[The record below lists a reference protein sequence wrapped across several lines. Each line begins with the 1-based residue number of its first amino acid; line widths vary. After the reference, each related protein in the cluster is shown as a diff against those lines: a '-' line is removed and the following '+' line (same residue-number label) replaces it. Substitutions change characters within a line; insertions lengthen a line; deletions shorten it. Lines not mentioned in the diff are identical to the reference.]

1 MMQKARILVVNPS
14 KQERQVHAS
23 TLRAQGYEVVTA
35 VSSEEAMLLLE
46 AGVPD
51 LFLIAADTRGMD
63 GYALCEKLKMDPR
76 LLNVPVIFTTH
87 QAENDDIARSYAVG
101 AVDYL
106 VVPCHLSEILAR
118 VRTHIHLHNLLLE
131 VQRLREVAIDSNP
144 LTHLPGNNTIMEVIQ
159 DAIDCNFDLALIYT
173 DLDNFKSYND
183 AYGFS
188 AGDDV
193 LLFNA
198 EVLRETLQ
206 EECGGDGFLGH
217 IGGDDFVL
225 MVQLDEMKRVGDAIV
240 RKFDEGIQEFYSVE
254 DQAQGGIVAQD
265 RMGEMQE
272 FPFMTIS
279 MGGVEMLRRK
289 FTRYVEVAAV
299 CAEVKHA
306 AKGITGSNLF
316 VDKRGNRMPEKA
328 PGGMNIGQAE
338 TIKSS

>member
-1 MMQKARILVVNPS
+1 MIQNARILVVNPS

-23 TLRAQGYEVVTA
+23 TLAAQGYEMVTA
-35 VSSEEAMLLLE
+35 VSGEEALFLLE
-46 AGVPD
+46 AGTPD
-51 LFLIAADTRGMD
+51 LFLIAADAPGVD
-63 GYALCEKLKMDPR
+63 GYALCEQIKTDPR

-87 QAENDDIARSYAVG
+87 KRENDAIAHGYAVG

-106 VVPCHLSEILAR
+106 VFPCHLSEILAR

-131 VQRLREVAIDSNP
+131 VERLREVAIDSNP

-159 DAIDCNFDLALIYT
+159 DSIDCKLDMGLIYT

-193 LLFNA
+193 LRFCS
-198 EVLRETLQ
+198 EVLQEALQ

-225 MVQLDEMKRVGDAIV
+225 MVPLEDMEKIGDNIV
-240 RKFDEGIQEFYSVE
+240 RKFDSGAPAFYNAE
-254 DQAQGGIVAQD
+254 DRARHGIVAHD
-265 RMGEMQE
+265 RNGNVQK
-272 FPFMTIS
+272 FPLVAIS
-279 MGGVEMLRRK
+279 MGGLALQRRN
-289 FTRYVEVAAV
+289 FTRYVEVAAA

-306 AKGITGSNLF
+306 AKEIAGSNLF
-316 VDKRGNRMPEKA
+316 VDKRS
-328 PGGMNIGQAE
+328 IGVPV
-338 TIKSS
+338 

>member
-1 MMQKARILVVNPS
+1 MMIKARILVVNPS

-23 TLRAQGYEVVTA
+23 TLRAQGYDVIAA
-35 VSSEEAMLLLE
+35 VSAEEALFLLE
-46 AGVPD
+46 ATLPD
-51 LFLIAADTRGMD
+51 LFLIASDTQGMD
-63 GYALCEKLKMDPR
+63 GYALCEQLKTDPR
-76 LLNVPVIFTTH
+76 LINVPVIFTTH
-87 QAENDDIARSYAVG
+87 QADNDDIARSYAVG

-159 DAIDCNFDLALIYT
+159 DAIDCKFNMGLIYT

-193 LLFNA
+193 LMFNA
-198 EVLRETLQ
+198 EVLREVLQ

-225 MVQLDEMKRVGDAIV
+225 MVQLDEMQQVGEAIV
-240 RKFDEGIQEFYSVE
+240 QKFEAGVQQFYSDE
-254 DQAQGGIVAQD
+254 DRDRGGIVATD
-265 RMGEMQE
+265 RQGEIQE
-272 FPFMTIS
+272 FPFIAIS
-279 MGGVEMLRRK
+279 MGGLALLGRK

-306 AKGITGSNLF
+306 AKSVPGSNIF
-316 VDKRGNRMPEKA
+316 VDQRS
-328 PGGMNIGQAE
+328 IQALE
-338 TIKSS
+338 EAKVIPS

>member
-1 MMQKARILVVNPS
+1 MIQKARILVVNPS

-23 TLRAQGYEVVTA
+23 TLAAQGYEMVTA
-35 VSSEEAMLLLE
+35 ISGEEALFLLE
-46 AGVPD
+46 AGTPD
-51 LFLIAADTRGMD
+51 LFLIAADTPGMD
-63 GYALCEKLKMDPR
+63 GFALCEQIKTDPR

-87 QAENDDIARSYAVG
+87 KRENDAIARSYAVG

-131 VQRLREVAIDSNP
+131 VERLREVAIDSNP

-159 DAIDCNFDLALIYT
+159 DSIDCQLDMGLIYT

-193 LLFNA
+193 LMFTS
-198 EVLRETLQ
+198 EVLQEAMQ

-217 IGGDDFVL
+217 IGGDDFVM
-225 MVQLDEMKRVGDAIV
+225 MVPLQDLEKVGETIV
-240 RKFDEGIQEFYSVE
+240 RKFDQGSSRFYTEE
-254 DQAQGGIVAQD
+254 DRVQGGIVAPD
-265 RMGEMQE
+265 RNGIIQK
-272 FPFMTIS
+272 FPIVSIS
-279 MGGVEMLRRK
+279 MGGLGLKCRR
-289 FTRYVEVAAV
+289 FTRYVEVAAA

-306 AKGITGSNLF
+306 AKEIPGSNLF
-316 VDKRGNRMPEKA
+316 MDKRSTGVLV
-328 PGGMNIGQAE
+328 
-338 TIKSS
+338 

>member
-1 MMQKARILVVNPS
+1 MNQNARILVVNPS

-23 TLRAQGYEVVTA
+23 TLRSQGYEVITA
-35 VSSEEAMLLLE
+35 VSAEEALFLLE
-46 AGVPD
+46 AGLPD
-51 LFLIAADTRGMD
+51 LFLIASDSRGLD
-63 GYALCEKLKMDPR
+63 GYGLCEQLKTDSR

-87 QAENDDIARSYAVG
+87 RADNDGIARSYSVG

-118 VRTHIHLHNLLLE
+118 IRTHINTHNLLLE

-159 DAIDCNFDLALIYT
+159 DAIDCNFDLGLIYT

-188 AGDDV
+188 AGDDI
-193 LLFNA
+193 LMFTA
-198 EVLRETLQ
+198 EVLREVLQ

-225 MVQLDEMKRVGDAIV
+225 MVQLHEMERVGEAIV
-240 RKFDEGIQEFYSVE
+240 TKFDGGIKGHYSTE
-254 DQAQGGIVAQD
+254 DQANGGIIAPD
-265 RMGEMQE
+265 RNGKMQE
-272 FPFMTIS
+272 FPFVAIS
-279 MGGVEMLRRK
+279 MGGLELLRRK
-289 FTRYVEVAAV
+289 FTRYVEVATA

-306 AKGITGSNLF
+306 AKSVPGSNLF
-316 VDKRGNRMPEKA
+316 VDKRAVNQP
-328 PGGMNIGQAE
+328 AE
-338 TIKSS
+338 PLSTI

>member
-1 MMQKARILVVNPS
+1 MIQRARILVVNPK
-14 KQERQVHAS
+14 KQERQLHAS
-23 TLRAQGYEVVTA
+23 TLAAQGYEVVTA
-35 VSSEEAMLLLE
+35 VSGEEALFLLE
-46 AGVPD
+46 AGIPD
-51 LFLIAADTRGMD
+51 LFLIATDSVGVD
-63 GYALCEKLKMDPR
+63 GYSLCEQIKSDPR
-76 LLNVPVIFTTH
+76 LLNVPVIFTT
-87 QAENDDIARSYAVG
+87 QKRDNDAIARSYAVG

-159 DAIDCNFDLALIYT
+159 DSMDCGLDMGLIYT

-193 LLFNA
+193 LMFNS
-198 EVLRETLQ
+198 EVLQEALQ

-225 MVQLDEMKRVGDAIV
+225 MVPLEDMEKIGATIV
-240 RKFDEGIQEFYSVE
+240 AKFDAGAPLFYSKE
-254 DQAQGGIVAQD
+254 DQEQGGIVVAA
-265 RMGEMQE
+265 RNGKLRK
-272 FPFMTIS
+272 FPMVSIS
-279 MGGVEMLRRK
+279 MGGLALKRRK
-289 FTRYVEVAAV
+289 FTRYVEVAAA

-306 AKGITGSNLF
+306 AKEIPGSNLF
-316 VDKRGNRMPEKA
+316 VDKRSMA
-328 PGGMNIGQAE
+328 LLV
-338 TIKSS
+338 

>member
-1 MMQKARILVVNPS
+1 MKQQARILVVNPS

-23 TLRAQGYEVVTA
+23 TLRAQGYEVTTA
-35 VSSEEAMLLLE
+35 VSAEESLFLLE
-46 AGVPD
+46 ASLPD
-51 LFLIAADTRGMD
+51 LFLIAADTRGLD
-63 GYALCEKLKMDPR
+63 GYALCEKLKTDPR

-159 DAIDCNFDLALIYT
+159 DAIGCGFDLGLIYT

-193 LLFNA
+193 LMFTA

-225 MVQLDEMKRVGDAIV
+225 MVQLNELQRVGDAIV
-240 RKFDEGIQEFYSVE
+240 QKFDAGVQDFYSTE
-254 DQAQGGIVAQD
+254 DRARGGIVARD
-265 RMGEMQE
+265 RLGKMVEYPVMA
-272 FPFMTIS
+272 IS
-279 MGGVEMLRRK
+279 MGGLPLLGRT

-299 CAEVKHA
+299 CAELKHA
-306 AKGITGSNLF
+306 AKSVAGSNMF
-316 VDKRGNRMPEKA
+316 VDQRSVQA
-328 PGGMNIGQAE
+328 PVEPLGSA
-338 TIKSS
+338 

>member
-1 MMQKARILVVNPS
+1 MINKRRILIVNPS

-23 TLRAQGYEVVTA
+23 TLAAQGYELVTA
-35 VSSEEAMLLLE
+35 VSGEEALFLLE

-51 LFLIAADTRGMD
+51 LFLIAADTPGMD
-63 GYALCEKLKMDPR
+63 GFALCEQIKSDPR

-87 QAENDDIARSYAVG
+87 KRENDAIARSYAVG

-106 VVPCHLSEILAR
+106 VLPCHLSEILAR

-159 DAIDCNFDLALIYT
+159 DSIDCDLDMGLIYT

-193 LLFNA
+193 LMFNA
-198 EVLRETLQ
+198 EVLQEVLQ

-225 MVQLDEMKRVGDAIV
+225 MVPLKDMERVGACIV
-240 RKFDEGIQEFYSVE
+240 KKFDFGASRFYTEE
-254 DQAQGGIVAQD
+254 DRARGGIVALD
-265 RMGEMQE
+265 RSGNVQK
-272 FPFMTIS
+272 FPMVAIS
-279 MGGVEMLRRK
+279 MGGLALKRGG
-289 FTRYVEVAAV
+289 FTRYVEVAAA

-306 AKGITGSNLF
+306 AKEIPGSNIF
-316 VDKRGNRMPEKA
+316 VDKRS
-328 PGGMNIGQAE
+328 IGIL
-338 TIKSS
+338 T

>member
-1 MMQKARILVVNPS
+1 MVKKSRILVVNPS

-23 TLRAQGYEVVTA
+23 ALGAQGYEVVMA
-35 VSSEEAMLLLE
+35 VSAEEALFLVE

-51 LFLIAADTRGMD
+51 LFLIASDTKGLD
-63 GYALCEKLKMDPR
+63 GYTLCEQLKADPR

-87 QAENDDIARSYAVG
+87 QADNDKIARSYAVG

-118 VRTHIHLHNLLLE
+118 VRTHIRLHNLLLE
-131 VQRLREVAIDSNP
+131 NQRLREVAIDSNP

-159 DAIDCNFDLALIYT
+159 DAVDCGFDLGLVYT

-193 LLFNA
+193 LLFTA

-225 MVQLDEMKRVGDAIV
+225 MVQLNEMRRVGDAIV
-240 RKFDEGIQEFYSVE
+240 KKFDGGIKRFYSAE
-254 DQAQGGIVAQD
+254 DQNRGGIVAPD
-265 RMGEMQE
+265 RSGIMLE
-272 FPFMTIS
+272 FPFVAIS
-279 MGGVEMLRRK
+279 MGGLELKRRN
-289 FTRYVEVAAV
+289 FTRYVEVAAA

-306 AKGITGSNLF
+306 AKSVEGSNLF
-316 VDKRGNRMPEKA
+316 VDQRNAESPSLPVMPGSPVL
-328 PGGMNIGQAE
+328 PGV
-338 TIKSS
+338 SS

>member
-1 MMQKARILVVNPS
+1 MHKARILVVNPS

-23 TLRAQGYEVVTA
+23 TLAAQGYEMITA
-35 VSSEEAMLLLE
+35 VSGEEALFLLE

-51 LFLIAADTRGMD
+51 LFLIAADTSGVD
-63 GYALCEKLKMDPR
+63 GFALCEQIKTDPR

-87 QAENDDIARSYAVG
+87 KREDDAIARSYAVG

-106 VVPCHLSEILAR
+106 VVPCHLSEFLAR

-131 VQRLREVAIDSNP
+131 VERLREVAIDSNP

-159 DAIDCNFDLALIYT
+159 DSIDCDLDMGLIYT
-173 DLDNFKSYND
+173 DLDFFKSYND

-193 LLFNA
+193 LMFTS
-198 EVLRETLQ
+198 EVLQEAMQ

-225 MVQLDEMKRVGDAIV
+225 MVPLATMEKVGTSIV
-240 RKFDEGIQEFYSVE
+240 RKFDLGAPRFYTEEDLSRGGLVAPDRNGNIQKFPL
-254 DQAQGGIVAQD
+254 VA
-265 RMGEMQE
+265 
-272 FPFMTIS
+272 IS
-279 MGGVEMLRRK
+279 MGGLALNRRK
-289 FTRYVEVAAV
+289 FTRYVEVAAA

-306 AKGITGSNLF
+306 AKEITGSNLF
-316 VDKRGNRMPEKA
+316 VDKRSNGVLV
-328 PGGMNIGQAE
+328 
-338 TIKSS
+338 